1 MKKLLLTVNPVAGK
15 GRGKTKLF
23 EATDIFTKNGYRVT
37 VLPTAP
43 KGTENIISNEAGNF
57 DLVVA
62 IGGDGTLNSVASGII
77 KSESNVPM
85 GYIPLGSTNDFGFSL
100 GLTKNLANECT
111 RICENKPKPIDVG
124 RLDGRYFVYIAC
136 AGLFAGASYMTS
148 QQLKNAIGHS
158 AYVIKGF
165 LELAE
170 FQRTN
175 YKVEFDGE
183 TVEGD
188 YLYVGISNTLRAGGI
203 FNLPKEEVSF
213 DDGFFELT
221 LIKNPSKI
229 TDRVVLTNDFF
240 NSNLNS
246 KYFVHKKIE
255 KAVIYS
261 DTPKG
266 WSLDGENGGER
277 SKVSFEVVKRK
288 LNFIY

>member
-1 MKKLLLTVNPVAGK
+1 MKKLLLIVNPVAGK

-37 VLPTAP
+37 VLPTIP
-43 KGTENIISNEAGNF
+43 NKTEKTIIDEADNF
-57 DLVVA
+57 DLAVA
-62 IGGDGTLNSVASGII
+62 IGGDGTLNTVASGII
-77 KSESNVPM
+77 KSESGIPM

-100 GLTKNLANECT
+100 GLTKNVANECE
-111 RICENKPKPIDVG
+111 RICERDPRFIDVG
-124 RLDGRYFVYIAC
+124 TLDGRYFVYIAC

-158 AYVIKGF
+158 AYVLKGF
-165 LELAE
+165 LELTE

-175 YKVEFDGE
+175 YRVEFDGE
-183 TVEGD
+183 TAEGD
-188 YLYVGISNTLRAGGI
+188 FLYVGISNTLRAGGI
-203 FNLPKEEVSF
+203 FNLPRDSVEF
-213 DDGFFELT
+213 DDGMFELT

-229 TDRVVLTNDFF
+229 TDSIALTNDFF

-246 KYFVHKKIE
+246 KYFIHKKIE
-255 KAVIYS
+255 KAIVFS

-277 SKVSFEVVKRK
+277 SKISFEVVKQK
-288 LNFIY
+288 LKFIY

>member
-1 MKKLLLTVNPVAGK
+1 MKRLLLTVNPVAGK

-37 VLPTAP
+37 VLPTSP
-43 KGTENIISNEAGNF
+43 KGTEKVIQEEAENF

-100 GLTKNLANECT
+100 GLTKNVANECQ
-111 RICENKPKPIDVG
+111 RICESDPRFIDVG
-124 RLDGRYFVYIAC
+124 RLDDRYFVYIAC

-158 AYVIKGF
+158 AYVLKGF

-175 YKVEFDGE
+175 YRVEFDGE
-183 TVEGD
+183 VTEDD

-203 FNLPKEEVSF
+203 FNLPKDEVSF

-229 TDRVVLTNDFF
+229 TDRVALTNDFF

-246 KYFVHKKIE
+246 KYFFHKKIE
-255 KAVIYS
+255 KAIIYS